1 MEYKTLPNGIE
12 IPMLG
17 YGVYQVTPQECEKCV
32 SEALKIGYRHID
44 TAQAYFNEEGVGAAI
59 EKSGIPRNEL
69 FITSKVWID
78 NFGYEKTRASVLE
91 SMRKLRT
98 DYIDLMLLHQPFGD
112 TAGAWRALEDL
123 YDEGKLKAIGIS
135 NFYADRMVEHCLFNA
150 RIRPMV
156 NQIEI
161 HPYHQQNEL
170 LGWMD
175 KYGIVPEAWAPL
187 GEGRDNLFHDETLLA
202 IAAKHGKSLHQV
214 VLRWHIQKGVIVF
227 PMSRN
232 PEHMK
237 DNWNIFDFS
246 LSDEEMAQIASLDK
260 GKSAFFSH
268 QDPAM
273 VEWFG
278 QMVVARRDPS
288 HKNSEERKN
297 W

>member
-1 MEYKTLPNGIE
+1 MEYKVLPNGVKVPI
-12 IPMLG
+12 LG
-17 YGVYQVTPQECEKCV
+17 YGVYQVTPEECEKCV
-32 SEALKIGYRHID
+32 AEALKIGYRHID
-44 TAQAYFNEEGVGAAI
+44 TAQAYFNEEGVGNAI
-59 EKSGIPRNEL
+59 AKSGIPREEI

-91 SMRKLRT
+91 SLRKLKA

-123 YDEGKLKAIGIS
+123 YEEGKLKAIGIS
-135 NFYADRMVEHCLFNA
+135 NFYADRLVEHCLFNS
-150 RIRPMV
+150 RITPMV
-156 NQIEI
+156 NQIEL
-161 HPYHQQNEL
+161 HPYHQQGNL
-170 LGWMD
+170 LGWME
-175 KYGIVPEAWAPL
+175 KYGVLPEAWAPL
-187 GEGRDNLFHDETLLA
+187 NEGRDNIFHDPVLLD

-237 DNWNIFDFS
+237 DNFNVFDFT
-246 LSDEEMAQIASLDK
+246 LSDEDMQRIATLDK
-260 GKSAFFSH
+260 GKSSFFSH

-278 QMVVARRDPS
+278 EMVVARRNPS
-288 HKNSEERKN
+288 HKNSEEKKN